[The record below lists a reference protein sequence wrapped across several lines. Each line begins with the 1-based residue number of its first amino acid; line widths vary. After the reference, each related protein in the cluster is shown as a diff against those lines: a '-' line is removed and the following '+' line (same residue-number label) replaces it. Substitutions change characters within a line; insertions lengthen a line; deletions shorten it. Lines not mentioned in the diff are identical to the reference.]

1 MFWITLIIVQLVMWY
16 LTFFKSKKMVRDA
29 SKRDRWGNVPFSPT
43 NERFK
48 FVLWQVALV
57 FVSCL
62 IPIVGL
68 GVIIAITVVATDAS
82 DSEFG
87 DERPSLFFAEIFLK
101 KI

>member
-1 MFWITLIIVQLVMWY
+1 MFWIILIIVQLVMWY
-16 LTFFKSKKMVRDA
+16 LTFFKSKKMVRNT

-48 FVLWQVALV
+48 FVLWQVALL
-57 FVSCL
+57 FISCL
-62 IPIVGL
+62 IPILGL
-68 GVIIAITVVATDAS
+68 VLIIAITIVVTNAR

>member
-1 MFWITLIIVQLVMWY
+1 MFWIILIIVQLVIWY
-16 LTFFKSKKMVRDA
+16 LTFFKSKKMVRDT

-48 FVLWQVALV
+48 FVLWQVALA
-57 FVSCL
+57 FISCL
-62 IPIVGL
+62 IPILGL
-68 GVIIAITVVATDAS
+68 GVIIAITVVVTNAS
-82 DSEFG
+82 DRDFD

>member
-1 MFWITLIIVQLVMWY
+1 MFWIILIIVQLVMWY
-16 LTFFKSKKMVRDA
+16 LTFFKSKKMVRDT
-29 SKRDRWGNVPFSPT
+29 SKRDCWGNVPFSPT

-57 FVSCL
+57 FISCL
-62 IPIVGL
+62 IPILGL
-68 GVIIAITVVATDAS
+68 VVIIAITVVTTNAS
-82 DSEFG
+82 DFEFG

>member
-1 MFWITLIIVQLVMWY
+1 MLIIVQLVMWY
-16 LTFFKSKKMVRDA
+16 LTFFKSKKMVRDT
-29 SKRDRWGNVPFSPT
+29 SKRDCWGNVPFSPT

-57 FVSCL
+57 FISCL
-62 IPIVGL
+62 IPIMGL
-68 GVIIAITVVATDAS
+68 GVIVVITVVVTNAS
-82 DSEFG
+82 DRDFD